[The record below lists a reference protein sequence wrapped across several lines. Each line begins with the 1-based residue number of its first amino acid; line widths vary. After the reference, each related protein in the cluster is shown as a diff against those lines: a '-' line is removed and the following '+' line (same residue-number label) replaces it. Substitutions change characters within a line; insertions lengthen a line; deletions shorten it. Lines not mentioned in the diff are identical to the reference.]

1 MNAVFSLSRISLSR
15 TGLALIGGTVLFLAG
30 CAEPEIILPG
40 EREDIRAVSAE
51 RPVSDLSGN
60 TARAIRLPKQ
70 TANATWAQ
78 AQGTPAY
85 RVAHPALG
93 TAPHLA
99 WSTQIGEGDS
109 RRQRITA
116 APVVANGLIY
126 TLDSAAR
133 VTAVSRDGAV
143 AWSTDLLPPADDGGQ
158 ATGGGLAYHDGTLY
172 VSSGYGL
179 LTALDA
185 ASGAQRWQQKL
196 EATGSGQ
203 PTVYRGLVYLVAGDD
218 TGWAVNAKD
227 GTIAWQVSA
236 TPSITNVL
244 GAPAPALTPDLAI
257 FAFGSG
263 DLMATFRRGGLR
275 RWYASVAGRRK
286 GRAQSLI
293 MDVTGSPV
301 VVGNR
306 IYAGNHAGRTVAYEL
321 DTGERIWTAH
331 EGALGPVQPAGDSVF
346 AVTDRNQLVRLDNR
360 DGSTVWAVNLSDYV
374 QDSSRTR
381 GAVFANYGPILAGGR
396 IVVATNDGYLRFFD
410 PKDGSLAGS
419 VEVPD
424 GATTAP
430 VVAGQTLYVV
440 STTGELHAFR

>member
-1 MNAVFSLSRISLSR
+1 MNAAFSLSR
-15 TGLALIGGTVLFLAG
+15 TGLALLGGAVLLLSG
-30 CAEPEIILPG
+30 CSEPDVILPG
-40 EREDIRAVSAE
+40 AREDIRPQSEERVAEDFSA
-51 RPVSDLSGN
+51 N
-60 TARAIRLPKQ
+60 TSRAIRLPKQ
-70 TANATWAQ
+70 TANASWAQ

-85 RVAHPALG
+85 RVAHPALNA
-93 TAPHLA
+93 APRLA
-99 WSTQIGEGDS
+99 WSASIGEGDS

-116 APVVANGLIY
+116 APVVAGGMIY
-126 TLDSAAR
+126 TLDAGAR
-133 VTAVSRDGAV
+133 VSAVHANGAL
-143 AWSTDLLPPADDGGQ
+143 AWSVDLTPSADSDGQ
-158 ATGGGLAYHDGTLY
+158 ATGGGLAYHEGTLY
-172 VSSGYGL
+172 ISSGFGL

-185 ASGAQRWQQKL
+185 GTGQQRWQQKL

-203 PTVYRGLVYLVAGDD
+203 PTVYKGMIYLVAGDD
-218 TGWAVNAKD
+218 TGWAIDTRD
-227 GTIAWQVSA
+227 GRIAWQVSA
-236 TPSITNVL
+236 TPSVTNVL

-321 DTGERIWTAH
+321 DTGERVWTAH
-331 EGALGPVQPAGDSVF
+331 EGALGPVLPAGDSIF
-346 AVTDRNQLVRLDNR
+346 AVTDRNQLVRLDRR
-360 DGSTVWAVNLSDYV
+360 DGSTIWAVDLPGFLK
-374 QDSSRTR
+374 DSSRKR
-381 GAVFANYGPILAGGR
+381 GPVYANYGPILAGGR
-396 IVVATNDGYLRFFD
+396 IVVASNDGLLRFFD
-410 PKDGSLAGS
+410 PEDGSLAAS
-419 VEVPD
+419 VEVPG

-440 STTGELHAFR
+440 STKGELYAFR

>member
-1 MNAVFSLSRISLSR
+1 MNAAFSLSR
-15 TGLALIGGTVLFLAG
+15 TGLALLGGAVLLLAG
-30 CAEPEIILPG
+30 CSEPEVILPG
-40 EREDIRAVSAE
+40 AREDIRPAGQE
-51 RPVSDLSGN
+51 RLMEDFSGN
-60 TARAIRLPKQ
+60 TSRAIRLPRQ
-70 TANATWAQ
+70 TANAAWPQ
-78 AQGTPAY
+78 GQGTPSY
-85 RVAHPALG
+85 RIAHPAL
-93 TAPHLA
+93 AAEPHLL
-99 WSTQIGEGDS
+99 WSAPIGAGDS

-126 TLDSAAR
+126 TLDAAAR

-143 AWSTDLLPPADDGGQ
+143 AWSADLTPATDDESQ
-158 ATGGGLAYHDGTLY
+158 ATGGGLAYDGGTLY
-172 VSSGYGL
+172 VSSGFGR

-185 ASGAQRWQQKL
+185 ASGQIRWQQKL
-196 EATGSGQ
+196 DATGSGQ
-203 PTVYRGLVYLVAGDD
+203 PTVYQGMIYLVAGDD
-218 TGWAVNAKD
+218 TGWAVHAKD
-227 GTIAWQVSA
+227 GRIAWQVSA

-275 RWYASVAGRRK
+275 RWYASVAGQRK
-286 GRAQSLI
+286 GRAQALI

-306 IYAGNHAGRTVAYEL
+306 VYAGNPAGRTVAYEL

-346 AVTDRNQLVRLDNR
+346 TVSDRNQLVRLDSR
-360 DGSTVWAVNLSDYV
+360 DGSTIWAVNLSDYLKN
-374 QDSSRTR
+374 SSRTR
-381 GAVFANYGPILAGGR
+381 GPVRANYGPILAGGR

-410 PKDGSLAGS
+410 PADGHLAGWA
-419 VEVPD
+419 EVPD

-430 VVAGQTLYVV
+430 VVAGGTLYVV
-440 STTGELHAFR
+440 STKGELHAFR